1 VHGGITEALERRV
14 ERKRCDDM
22 NCGGALAPANALR
35 GCWYATR
42 SSARRKPA
50 ERIEEIEVAEEKKK
64 NPGGHET

>member
-1 VHGGITEALERRV
+1 
-14 ERKRCDDM
+14 M